1 MHQPPSPE
9 EPIDAVDA
17 RMDALLRDF
26 FQAETPPF
34 LPAAPVE
41 APDDWTAFA
50 PLDEEAAG
58 RKWDLTIPVLLAST
72 AVLLVCGWLAL
83 PKFGGNELAKR
94 PIQTHDP
101 IQASTAFWTPDVVE
115 LPKKPSRF
123 RARSQWKDVDGGK
136 VGVTAAQ
143 ADSLVD
149 LKYYTTSIGAV
160 EQRTNIEWTTVRVW
174 EPESGEWMQASVPA
188 IRIDLVPLGQ

>member
-1 MHQPPSPE
+1 MYQPPSPE
-9 EPIDAVDA
+9 EPMDAVDA

-34 LPAAPVE
+34 LPAAAE
-41 APDDWTAFA
+41 ESPDDWTAFA
-50 PLDEEAAG
+50 PLDAAAAK

-83 PKFGGNELAKR
+83 PKFGGNEMAKGPG
-94 PIQTHDP
+94 PIPTT
-101 IQASTAFWTPDVVE
+101 SAFYTPDVVGVSE
-115 LPKKPSRF
+115 RPSQF
-123 RARSQWKDVDGGK
+123 RSRSQWRDVEGRR
-136 VGVTAAQ
+136 VGMTSAQ

-174 EPESGEWMQASVPA
+174 EPESGEWIQASVPS
-188 IRIDLVPLGQ
+188 IRIDVVPLGQ